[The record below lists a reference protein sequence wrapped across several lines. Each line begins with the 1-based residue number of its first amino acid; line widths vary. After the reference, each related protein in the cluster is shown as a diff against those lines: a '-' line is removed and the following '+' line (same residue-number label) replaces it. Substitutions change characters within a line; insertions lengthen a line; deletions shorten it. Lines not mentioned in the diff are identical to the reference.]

1 MFVVIISIRSLVSF
15 FYIFAVYNLAR
26 DIDMNDLDFW
36 VCTSVLGM
44 RATRDSSRLFT
55 DSLIPG
61 TRCILVVNRM
71 DYIGFRFDRFAAGNN
86 TSGSEDIIAV
96 NHLNTMRA
104 GT

>member
-1 MFVVIISIRSLVSF
+1 
-15 FYIFAVYNLAR
+15 
-26 DIDMNDLDFW
+26 MNDLDFW